1 MITAFFT
8 YVTVSFFVALAA
20 SVATAVTTTRAFS

>member
-8 YVTVSFFVALAA
+8 LAILAFFASILAA
-20 SVATAVTTTRAFS
+20 VAVSIATLHAPT

>member
-8 YVTVSFFVALAA
+8 YVTVSLFAA
-20 SVATAVTTTRAFS
+20 IVVGVATAVTTTRAFS

>member
-8 YVTVSFFVALAA
+8 YVTVSFFAAVAV
-20 SVATAVTTTRAFS
+20 SVVAAVTNTLG